1 MNAVDLV
8 QLKLFLAALEQAAV
22 AEKDPGVEALIRDT
36 LARGPDAAYLL
47 VQRVMQLESALCGAQ
62 AMGPVPH
69 PKAAAAGARPAALPA
84 PRCDGPWWRRPV
96 PALATAAFLFR
107 STEFLLGE
115 RTLRATSH
123 GAR

>member
-22 AEKDPGVEALIRDT
+22 SEKDPRIDALIRDT
-36 LARGPDAAYLL
+36 LAREPDAAYLL

-62 AMGPVPH
+62 ATGPVPH
-69 PKAAAAGARPAALPA
+69 PKAASVSARPAALPA
-84 PRCDGPWWRRPV
+84 SRGDDPWWRRPV

-115 RTLRATSH
+115 RTLHAISR